1 MSDSNLD
8 NPQRHAL
15 RQDEAERLIDGI
27 DDLDVRDVVGACVN
41 QAVIRLLRTNSGY
54 PGLPSEC
61 LAGADVDLCFLAA
74 IARDVLLDKGFL
86 RRVVRGDVR
95 GD

>member
-1 MSDSNLD
+1 MSDSNLGD
-8 NPQRHAL
+8 LQRRAL
-15 RQDEAERLIDGI
+15 RQDEAERLIEGI

-41 QAVIRLLRTNSGY
+41 QAAIRLLRTNSGY
-54 PGLPSEC
+54 PGLPAEC
-61 LAGADVDLCFLAA
+61 VPGADVDLCFLAA

-86 RRVVRGDVR
+86 RRVVRGEVR